1 MTVTRLSVLEQLAS
15 VTDAGRRK
23 TVTLDAFAERFE
35 ADREVIEGHVERLEA
50 CDLARFH
57 PDQGVR
63 VTITGEELLAI
74 DADDLV
80 IVDPS
85 PDED

>member
-1 MTVTRLSVLEQLAS
+1 MTVTRLSVLEELES
-15 VTDAGRRK
+15 VTDAERRE

-35 ADREVIEGHVERLEA
+35 ADRAVIEGHVARLVA

-57 PDQGVR
+57 RDRGVR

-85 PDED
+85 PHED

>member
-1 MTVTRLSVLEQLAS
+1 MTVTRLSVLEELTA
-15 VTDAGRRK
+15 VTDAERQE
-23 TVTLDAFAERFE
+23 TVTLDALAGRFE
-35 ADREVIEGHVERLEA
+35 ADREVVEGHVERLVA
-50 CDLARFH
+50 CDLARFQ
-57 PDQGVR
+57 PEQGVR

-74 DADDLV
+74 DADDPV

>member
-1 MTVTRLSVLEQLAS
+1 MAVTRLAVLEELAS
-15 VTDAGRRK
+15 VTDAERRN
-23 TVTLDAFAERFE
+23 TITLEAFNRRFE
-35 ADREVIEGHVERLEA
+35 ADREMVEGHLERLVA

-57 PDQGVR
+57 PDGGVR

-85 PDED
+85 PDAD